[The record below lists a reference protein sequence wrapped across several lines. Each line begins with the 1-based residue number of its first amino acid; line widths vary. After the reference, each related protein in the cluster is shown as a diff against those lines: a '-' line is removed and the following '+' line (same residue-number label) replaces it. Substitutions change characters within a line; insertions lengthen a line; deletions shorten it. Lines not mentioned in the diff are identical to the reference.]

1 MSKLSLIIPVYK
13 GEKEI
18 ELTLSLLANNF
29 PNEEIIVVNDCSPD
43 KTKEKI
49 FSLLTIYPQIC

>member
-1 MSKLSLIIPVYK
+1 MSKLNLIIPVYK

-29 PNEEIIVVNDCSPD
+29 PNEIIVVNDCSPD
-43 KTKEKI
+43 KTKEKY
-49 FSLLTIYPQIC
+49 FLF